1 MFYFWQY
8 LAEEHNKNIFIY
20 YGESCNRIGQ
30 ADAMLGFGVK
40 SYLCKAIVTDFFIQ
54 HQMKFLITDKK
65 IFYVN
70 LE

>member
-8 LAEEHNKNIFIY
+8 SAEEHNKNIFIY

-40 SYLCKAIVTDFFIQ
+40 SYLCKAIVTNFFYTDK
-54 HQMKFLITDKK
+54 KFLITDKK
-65 IFYVN
+65 IFHVN